1 MKKITYFVLLLGLF
15 VSMSCDKCLEGDR
28 ATPASF
34 FVTIV
39 DATTDENVFENETFL
54 PTQISVAD
62 LDGEAIPFRFIPN
75 SNLIQLF
82 PDTRNL
88 TNNSLIITLS
98 NEETSAISE
107 ITITHD
113 VSEKVEECYTSYT
126 IENIQT
132 TQQASEVVDGI
143 YVIKI

>member
-1 MKKITYFVLLLGLF
+1 MKKITYFVFLLGSF

-143 YVIKI
+143 HVIKI

>member
-1 MKKITYFVLLLGLF
+1 MKKITYFVLMLGLF
-15 VSMSCDKCLEGDR
+15 VNMSCDKCLEGDR

-34 FVTIV
+34 FVNVIGNYSQQ
-39 DATTDENVFENETFL
+39 NVFENETFL
-54 PTQISVAD
+54 PTQISVVD
-62 LDGEAIPFRFIPN
+62 SEGEVIPFRFIPN

-98 NEETSAISE
+98 NEETSAFSE

-113 VSEKVEECYTSYT
+113 VSEKVEECYTSFT

-132 TQQASEVVDGI
+132 TQHVSEVVDGI